1 MVKFLMHCLVMYF
14 EFVKPKPII
23 AILSKFGSSCKIE
36 IFIISTTMMTI
47 SGVKG
52 IEGVRSGKPS

>member
-1 MVKFLMHCLVMYF
+1 MYF

-47 SGVKG
+47 NGVKG